1 MPIEVINGKDYLTF
15 FRLLKDRTKKD
26 AARIRFMT
34 EQTLSMEKETDSQTT
49 VDGVVN
55 SIADGE
61 NTFEFSSLAYRD
73 TDATTIEMWKEIRN
87 WFLEGETVEIWNVD
101 IKSGTLNSETSKTEH
116 LVDYFQGKLTS
127 FEMSSPAD
135 GKVELSYSYTIDG
148 KGIFDHKD
156 VLTEEQAAAV
166 SAALYAYHTLAK
178 ETDI

>member
-1 MPIEVINGKDYLTF
+1 MAIETISGKDYLTF

-34 EQTLSMEKETDSQTT
+34 EQSLSMEKETDSQTT

-87 WFLEGETVEIWNVD
+87 WFLDGETVEIWNVD
-101 IKSGTLNSETSKTEH
+101 VNSGKLNSETGKTEH

-127 FEMSSPAD
+127 FELSSPAD
-135 GKVELSYSYTIDG
+135 GKVELSYSYAIDG
-148 KGIFDHKD
+148 KGHFDHKD
-156 VLTEEQAAAV
+156 VLTEDQANAIK
-166 SAALYAYHTLAK
+166 AALYAYHTLAK
-178 ETDI
+178 ETDV

>member
-34 EQTLSMEKETDSQTT
+34 EQSLSMEKETDSQTT

-87 WFLEGETVEIWNVD
+87 WFLDGETVEIWNVD
-101 IKSGTLNSETSKTEH
+101 VNSSKLNSVTGKTEH

-127 FEMSSPAD
+127 FELNSPAD
-135 GKVELSYSYTIDG
+135 GKVELSYSYAIDG
-148 KGIFDHKD
+148 KGHFDHKD
-156 VLTEEQAAAV
+156 VLTEDQANAV
-166 SAALYAYHTLAK
+166 KAALYAYHTLAK
-178 ETDI
+178 ETDV

>member
-26 AARIRFMT
+26 ASRIRFMT

-61 NTFEFSSLAYRD
+61 NTFEFSSLAYID

-87 WFLEGETVEIWNVD
+87 WFLEGETVEIWNVN
-101 IKSGTLNSETSKTEH
+101 IKSGKLNSNTSKTEH

-135 GKVELSYSYTIDG
+135 GKVELSYSYAIDG

-156 VLTEEQAAAV
+156 VLTEDQANAV
-166 SAALYAYHTLAK
+166 KAALYTYHTLAK
-178 ETDI
+178 ETDV

>member
-101 IKSGTLNSETSKTEH
+101 IKSGKLNSETSKTEH

-135 GKVELSYSYTIDG
+135 GKIELSYSYSIDG

-156 VLTEEQAAAV
+156 VLTEDQANAV
-166 SAALYAYHTLAK
+166 KGALYAYHTLAK

>member
-73 TDATTIEMWKEIRN
+73 TDATNI
-87 WFLEGETVEIWNVD
+87 
-101 IKSGTLNSETSKTEH
+101 
-116 LVDYFQGKLTS
+116 
-127 FEMSSPAD
+127 
-135 GKVELSYSYTIDG
+135 
-148 KGIFDHKD
+148 
-156 VLTEEQAAAV
+156 V
-166 SAALYAYHTLAK
+166 S
-178 ETDI
+178 